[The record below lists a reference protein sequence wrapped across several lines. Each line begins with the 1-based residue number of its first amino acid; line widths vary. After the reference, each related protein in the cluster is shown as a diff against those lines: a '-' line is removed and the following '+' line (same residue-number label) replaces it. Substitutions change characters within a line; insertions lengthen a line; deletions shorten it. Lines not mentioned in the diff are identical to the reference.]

1 MKGEPPGAEQ
11 MCSRVHLAPASETA
25 MSDRITWGI
34 CPTCGSR
41 ATIVW
46 EVVTGRDGEPVGE
59 RPVQLICAGGCD
71 ITEPQQLAA
80 LQE

>member
-1 MKGEPPGAEQ
+1 
-11 MCSRVHLAPASETA
+11 

-41 ATIVW
+41 AAIGWATVALGDDAP
-46 EVVTGRDGEPVGE
+46 TSE
-59 RPVQLICAGGCD
+59 RPIEVTCSAGCQATEHNQL
-71 ITEPQQLAA
+71 LA

>member
-1 MKGEPPGAEQ
+1 
-11 MCSRVHLAPASETA
+11 

-34 CPTCGSR
+34 CRTCGSR
-41 ATIVW
+41 VAI
-46 EVVTGRDGEPVGE
+46 EGEAVTGRDGEPVGE
-59 RPVQLICAGGCD
+59 RPVELTCAGGCD